1 MAKPFE
7 DIASYNRGMSF
18 CQLWNREAF
27 KTVWAINRSLNDR
40 IWNSCSISEL
50 IELTWRPSFITTSD
64 NTEEKTY
71 FSNAICTRCQVV
83 LEVSTWTHTALKH
96 EVRGWAYQLEG
107 NLIVEYFVCS
117 ENKRQFYAE
126 IPWVIVGTDKM
137 FLGTWRTWILEH
149 SPKDS
154 WEPKHRELTSLNDSF
169 WKIYS
174 ELNKTLITY
183 NISSQRRT

>member
-1 MAKPFE
+1 MFHQWTNWTNME
-7 DIASYNRGMSF
+7 TLFYHNFRQYRGENLFQQCHMHTVSGCF
-18 CQLWNREAF
+18 GGEYLSTHSF
-27 KTVWAINRSLNDR
+27 KTWSQGLSLSAGREPDC
-40 IWNSCSISEL
+40 WV
-50 IELTWRPSFITTSD
+50 
-64 NTEEKTY
+64 
-71 FSNAICTRCQVV
+71 FS
-83 LEVSTWTHTALKH
+83 
-96 EVRGWAYQLEG
+96 
-107 NLIVEYFVCS
+107 VCS

-137 FLGTWRTWILEH
+137 FLGTWRTRILEH

-183 NISSQRRT
+183 NFNSQRRT